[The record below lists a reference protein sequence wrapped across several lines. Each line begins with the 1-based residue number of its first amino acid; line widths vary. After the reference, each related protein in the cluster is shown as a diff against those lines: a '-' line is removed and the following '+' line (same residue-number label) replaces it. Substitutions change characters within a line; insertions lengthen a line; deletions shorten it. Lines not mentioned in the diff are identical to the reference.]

1 MDNEKTLSSLSRLMF
16 ALNLAI
22 ILFYSLVC
30 LATVR
35 RVCGSFGA
43 YDFLS

>member
-30 LATVR
+30 LATTL
-35 RVCGSFGA
+35 RVLRG
-43 YDFLS
+43 L